1 MGPSIPQPTSRAEG
15 GAILRTVTRP
25 RTRILQRLLP
35 WAVSAACLGWVFGH
49 ATDWQALGAATRD
62 ANLPLFIAL
71 TTLDKLIFFLW
82 WGVLQAAAVRRF
94 VMPVSSREVIAIRG
108 GAELVR
114 GVNGA
119 LADATFMYGVAQL
132 ARGRSGAVAAA
143 VGVPI
148 LCHFLVLLVQVT
160 LALGLLASGRL
171 ADHDVVIAVGA
182 GWTVLAASALALRL
196 GWWRGLLSKTP
207 MRALVQ
213 NLSVRGLLPFLGW
226 FCLLAAFDVLI
237 QGLASRAFGVPISWA
252 ALAARIPIFYVLIS
266 APSFGNFG
274 TRELAWA
281 TLFADQGPRNT
292 LIAYGLATNTVFLIL
307 HVVIGVAFLPRALAL
322 IAEVRRARREGRE
335 IPELPLHDAS
345 DP

>member
-1 MGPSIPQPTSRAEG
+1 MSP
-15 GAILRTVTRP
+15 P
-25 RTRILQRLLP
+25 RTRIFQRLLP

-49 ATDWQALGAATRD
+49 ATDWNALAEATRG
-62 ANLPLFIAL
+62 ANLPLFVAL
-71 TTLDKLIFFLW
+71 TALDKLIFFLW
-82 WGVLQAAAVRRF
+82 WGLLQAGAVRRF

-114 GVNGA
+114 GANGA
-119 LADATFMYGVAQL
+119 LADAAFMYGVAQL

-143 VGVPI
+143 IGVPI

-160 LALGLLASGRL
+160 LALSLLTEEHVAHR
-171 ADHDVVIAVGA
+171 DVVIAA
-182 GWTVLAASALALRL
+182 GIGWLAVALGVLARRL
-196 GWWRGLLSKTP
+196 GWWRRLLEKAPVRTL
-207 MRALVQ
+207 AK
-213 NLSVRGLLPFLGW
+213 NLSLRALLPFLGW

-237 QGLASRAFGVPISWA
+237 QGLASRAFGVPIAWT

-266 APSFGNFG
+266 VPSFGNFG
-274 TRELAWA
+274 TREFAWA
-281 TLFADQGPRNT
+281 TLFADQAPRDT

-307 HVVIGVAFLPRALAL
+307 HVLIGVAFLPRALAL
-322 IAEVRRARREGRE
+322 IAEVRRARQEGLE

>member
-1 MGPSIPQPTSRAEG
+1 MSP
-15 GAILRTVTRP
+15 P
-25 RTRILQRLLP
+25 RTRLLKRLLP

-49 ATDWQALGAATRD
+49 ATDWQALRAATRG

-71 TTLDKLIFFLW
+71 TTLDKLIFFVW
-82 WGVLQAAAVRRF
+82 WGLLQASAVRRF
-94 VMPVSSREVIAIRG
+94 AMPVSSREVIAIRG

-114 GVNGA
+114 TLNGA
-119 LADATFMYGVAQL
+119 LADGAFMYGVAQL

-143 VGVPI
+143 VLVPI

-160 LALGLLASGRL
+160 FALTLLAH
-171 ADHDVVIAVGA
+171 DHVANRDVVIAVAA
-182 GWTVLAASALALRL
+182 GWTAFAVNLLAIRV
-196 GWWRGLLSKTP
+196 GWWRGLLSRP
-207 MRALVQ
+207 PLRALVA
-213 NLSVRGLLPFLGW
+213 NFSWRALLPFLVW
-226 FCLLAAFDVLI
+226 FVLFAAFDVVI
-237 QGLASRAFGVPISWA
+237 QGLASRAFGVPISWT

-274 TRELAWA
+274 TRELGWA
-281 TLFADQGPRNT
+281 MLFADQAPRDA

-322 IAEVRRARREGRE
+322 ISEVRRARREGRE
-335 IPELPLHDAS
+335 LPELPLHDAS

>member
-1 MGPSIPQPTSRAEG
+1 
-15 GAILRTVTRP
+15 VTPP

-49 ATDWQALGAATRD
+49 ATDWHLLRAATRG
-62 ANLPLFIAL
+62 ANLPLFVAL
-71 TTLDKLIFFLW
+71 TTLDKLIFFVW
-82 WGVLQAAAVRRF
+82 WGLLQAAAVRRF

-114 GVNGA
+114 GANGA
-119 LADATFMYGVAQL
+119 LADAAFMFGVAQL

-143 VGVPI
+143 AGVPI
-148 LCHFLVLLVQVT
+148 VCHFLVLLVQVT
-160 LALGLLASGRL
+160 LALGLLTDAHL
-171 ADHDVVIAVGA
+171 AHRDVVIAAGVG
-182 GWTVLAASALALRL
+182 WLALAVSTLALRL
-196 GWWRGLLSKTP
+196 GWWRGILNKTP
-207 MRALVQ
+207 VRALVK
-213 NLSVRGLLPFLGW
+213 NLSMRALLPFLGW

-237 QGLASRAFGVPISWA
+237 QGLASRAFGVPIAWA

-281 TLFADQGPRNT
+281 TLFADQAPRDT

>member
-1 MGPSIPQPTSRAEG
+1 
-15 GAILRTVTRP
+15 
-25 RTRILQRLLP
+25 LL
-35 WAVSAACLGWVFGH
+35 H
-49 ATDWQALGAATRD
+49 AATRG
-62 ANLPLFIAL
+62 ANLSLFIAL
-71 TTLDKLIFFLW
+71 TTLDKLIFFVW
-82 WGVLQAAAVRRF
+82 WGLLQAAAVRRF
-94 VMPVSSREVIAIRG
+94 VMPISSREVIAIRG

-114 GVNGA
+114 GANGA

-160 LALGLLASGRL
+160 LALALLGSGRL
-171 ADHDVVIAVGA
+171 ANRDVVIAAGV
-182 GWTVLAASALALRL
+182 GWTALASSALGLRL
-196 GWWRGLLSKTP
+196 GWWQGLLSKTP
-207 MRALVQ
+207 VRALVQ
-213 NLSVRGLLPFLGW
+213 NLSVRALLPLLGW
-226 FCLLAAFDVLI
+226 FGLLAAFDVLI
-237 QGLASRAFGVPISWA
+237 QGLASRAFGVPIAWT

-281 TLFADQGPRNT
+281 TLFADQGPRDT

-307 HVVIGVAFLPRALAL
+307 HIVIGVVFLPRALAL
-322 IAEVRRARREGRE
+322 IAEVRRARREGTE
-335 IPELPLHDAS
+335 MPEMPLHDAI